1 MKSLIRWCVSAVFV
15 FPLLLPAVQAD
26 VQDVTFLMPAPPNL
40 PGFAP
45 WIIAQQK
52 GYYAQLGLRVNWV
65 TAKGGVDVAKQ
76 VGAGNALFGAASGD
90 VPVIVRANGVPVRNV
105 AVLGTHGYTLLATD
119 AVQHIDAIEQ
129 LRGKTVTVMSY
140 SDSLYYALLASLRKA
155 GMSKNDVNIQAA
167 GPAGVWQLLADGK
180 ADAMAGSPDWVVNAQ
195 EAGRPLQ
202 LIPQA
207 QMFDSMAQ
215 SILASDD
222 AIAQH
227 PDLVQK
233 MVDGTLMGLR
243 DILQDPAQ
251 AARTFVAAVPAYQGK
266 EHKVEQILALY
277 RQYVYGHQE
286 RLGQIQPERV
296 ADSVRFFSE
305 EGIVKSTLPTDEYF
319 TNRFI
324 GALPASQ
331 P

>member
-1 MKSLIRWCVSAVFV
+1 MKRLIRWCLSALFMTSLI
-15 FPLLLPAVQAD
+15 PPAAHAEP
-26 VQDVTFLMPAPPNL
+26 QDVTFLMPAPPNL

-65 TAKGGVDVAKQ
+65 AAKGGVDVAKQ

-90 VPVIVRANGVPVRNV
+90 VPIIVRANGVPVRNV

-119 AVQHIDAIEQ
+119 AARHIDSLAQ

-155 GMSKNDVNIQAA
+155 GIGKDEVNIQAA

-180 ADAMAGSPDWVVNAQ
+180 ADAMAGSPDWVVNAE
-195 EAGRPLQ
+195 EAGRTLQ

-207 QMFDSMAQ
+207 QMFDGMAQ

-222 AIAQH
+222 AIAHQ
-227 PDLVQK
+227 PELVQK
-233 MVDGTLMGLR
+233 MVTGTLMGLR

-251 AARTFVAAVPAYQGK
+251 AATTFAIAVPAYQGK
-266 EHKVEQILALY
+266 EQKVQQILALY
-277 RQYVYGHQE
+277 TRYVYGQQAH
-286 RLGQIQPERV
+286 LGEMQPERV
-296 ADSVRFFSE
+296 AQSVRFFSD
-305 EGIVKSTLPTDEYF
+305 EGIVKQALPADDYY

-324 GALPASQ
+324 GALP
-331 P
+331 

>member
-1 MKSLIRWCVSAVFV
+1 MKPLIRWCLTLILFT
-15 FPLLLPAVQAD
+15 PLAHAEP
-26 VQDVTFLMPAPPNL
+26 QDVTFLMPAPPNL

-65 TAKGGVDVAKQ
+65 AAKGGVDVAKQ

-90 VPVIVRANGVPVRNV
+90 VPIIVRANGVPVRNV

-119 AVQHIDAIEQ
+119 AAQHIDSLAQ

-155 GMSKNDVNIQAA
+155 GIGKDEVNIQAA

-180 ADAMAGSPDWVVNAQ
+180 ADAMAGSPDWVVNAE
-195 EAGRPLQ
+195 EAGRTLQ

-207 QMFDSMAQ
+207 QMFDGMAQ

-222 AIAQH
+222 AIANH
-227 PDLVQK
+227 PELVQK
-233 MVDGTLMGLR
+233 MVTGTLMGLR

-251 AARTFVAAVPAYQGK
+251 AAKTFAMAVPAYQGK
-266 EHKVEQILALY
+266 EQKVQQILALY
-277 RQYVYGHQE
+277 TRYVYGQQE
-286 RLGQIQPERV
+286 RLGEMQPERV
-296 ADSVRFFSE
+296 AQSVRFFSD
-305 EGIVKSTLPTDEYF
+305 EGIVKQALPADDYY

-324 GALPASQ
+324 GALP
-331 P
+331 

>member
-1 MKSLIRWCVSAVFV
+1 MKRLIRWCFSVLLVSPV
-15 FPLLLPAVQAD
+15 LLPVARAD
-26 VQDVTFLMPAPPNL
+26 LQEVTFLMPAPPNL

-90 VPVIVRANGVPVRNV
+90 VPIIVRANGVPVRNV

-119 AVQHIDAIEQ
+119 AAQHIGSIEQ
-129 LRGKTVTVMSY
+129 LRGKTITVMSY

-155 GMSKNDVNIQAA
+155 SVDKSEVNIQAA

-195 EAGRPLQ
+195 EAGRALQ

-207 QMFDSMAQ
+207 QMFDGMAQ
-215 SILASDD
+215 SILASDE

-227 PDLVQK
+227 PELVQK
-233 MVDGTLMGLR
+233 MVEGTLMGLR

-251 AARTFVAAVPAYQGK
+251 AAKTFVAAVPAYQGK
-266 EHKVEQILALY
+266 EGKVEQILALY
-277 RQYVYGHQE
+277 TQYVYGQQE
-286 RLGQIQPERV
+286 RLGEIQPERV
-296 ADSVRFFSE
+296 AQSVRFFSE
-305 EGIVKSTLPTDEYF
+305 EGIVKSALPVDEYF

-324 GALPASQ
+324 GTLPAR
-331 P
+331 

>member
-1 MKSLIRWCVSAVFV
+1 MKRLMRWCLSALLISPV
-15 FPLLLPAVQAD
+15 LLPMAQAE

-90 VPVIVRANGVPVRNV
+90 VPIVVRANGVPVRNV

-119 AVQHIDAIEQ
+119 AAQHIGGIEQ

-155 GMSKNDVNIQAA
+155 GINKDEVNIQAA
-167 GPAGVWQLLADGK
+167 GPAGVWQLLAEGK
-180 ADAMAGSPDWVVNAQ
+180 ADAMAGSPDWVVNAE
-195 EAGRPLQ
+195 EAGRTLQ

-207 QMFDSMAQ
+207 QMFDGMAQ

-227 PDLVQK
+227 PELVQK
-233 MVDGTLMGLR
+233 MVTATLMGLR

-251 AARTFVAAVPAYQGK
+251 AAKTFAAAVPAYQGK

-277 RQYVYGHQE
+277 TQYVYGHQQQ
-286 RLGQIQPERV
+286 LGEIEPARV
-296 ADSVRFFSE
+296 AQAVDFFSS
-305 EGIVKSTLPTDEYF
+305 EGIVKATLPTDDYF

-324 GALPASQ
+324 GALPTQQ

>member
-1 MKSLIRWCVSAVFV
+1 MKSVIRWCFSALLVL
-15 FPLLLPAVQAD
+15 PLLVPAARAD
-26 VQDVTFLMPAPPNL
+26 LQDVTFLMPAPPNL

-45 WIIAQQK
+45 WIVAQQK

-76 VGAGNALFGAASGD
+76 VGAGNAMFGAASGD
-90 VPVIVRANGVPVRNV
+90 VPIIVRANGVPVRNV

-119 AVQHIDAIEQ
+119 AARHIDAIEQ

-155 GMSKNDVNIQAA
+155 GISKDEVNIQAA
-167 GPAGVWQLLADGK
+167 GPAGVWQLLAEGK

-195 EAGRPLQ
+195 ESGRTLV
-202 LIPQA
+202 LIPQE
-207 QMFDSMAQ
+207 QMFDGMAQ

-227 PDLVQK
+227 PDLVQN
-233 MVDGTLMGLR
+233 MVEGTLMGLR
-243 DILQDPAQ
+243 DILQNPTQAAQ
-251 AARTFVAAVPAYQGK
+251 AFAAAVPAYQGK

-277 RQYVYGHQE
+277 TQYVYGHQQQ
-286 RLGQIQPERV
+286 LGEIRPERV
-296 ADSVRFFSE
+296 AESLRFFSE
-305 EGIVKSTLPTDEYF
+305 EGIVKSVQPLDEYF

-324 GALPASQ
+324 GGVTAR
-331 P
+331 